1 MNSTNNSNGGTLLG
15 APACFIFDSD
25 SNPIDGLKLC
35 IAGERV
41 SGKGTIVGAQ
51 KMGKI
56 FRIYPKTNTAREA
69 LIIHGI
75 EYNSTHLPVLTNNPF
90 VDTGKTSVRAII
102 GNVPL
107 SVSNTEIFDSFSSIE
122 GVKTRS
128 KLFYEGY
135 RNEDKTLTSF
145 KTGRRFIYIDTPKKP
160 LPRFFQVGSWK
171 ATLYHY
177 GQKEKSIPENS
188 SDDIMPSLDNNA
200 CNETSPVVDLQTC
213 IDKETDDTQTT
224 AKKLD
229 GKTQINNDKVFSVFA
244 DSVRGRSDIRLSRSN
259 SVGSF
264 ANRETNR
271 SSSRRKRDSPSP
283 DSKRKARKIVPQ
295 TVPNSVK
302 GEGVK
307 GNLLKQT
314 VNTQPKSV
322 SSKNNA
328 SKGDS

>member
-1 MNSTNNSNGGTLLG
+1 MDSINNSNSGTLLG

-56 FRIYPKTNTAREA
+56 FRIYPKTSSAREA

-75 EYNSTHLPVLTNNPF
+75 EYNSTHLSVLTNNPF
-90 VDTGKTSVRAII
+90 IDSGRTSVRAII

-107 SVSNTEIFDSFSSIE
+107 SVSNTEIYDSFSAIE
-122 GVKTRS
+122 GVQTRS
-128 KLFYEGY
+128 KLYYEGY

-160 LPRFFQVGSWK
+160 LPRFFQVGSWR

-177 GQKEKSIPENS
+177 GQKEKLIPSE
-188 SDDIMPSLDNNA
+188 DIIQNKDDNNT
-200 CNETSPVVDLQTC
+200 CNDAPPVVGQQTG
-213 IDKETDDTQTT
+213 IDSDTGDTQTKT
-224 AKKLD
+224 SDSRD
-229 GKTQINNDKVFSVFA
+229 GKSQEKSDQMFSLF
-244 DSVRGRSDIRLSRSN
+244 SRGRSDIRISRST

-264 ANRETNR
+264 SNRDSRR

-283 DSKRKARKIVPQ
+283 EKKSKSRKIVQ
-295 TVPNSVK
+295 QSLGSVSHSVK
-302 GEGVK
+302 GEGSK
-307 GNLLKQT
+307 GILFKQV
-314 VNTQPKSV
+314 VNTQSKVISSNPRTSV
-322 SSKNNA
+322 DNS
-328 SKGDS
+328 